1 MVTELSPFEYFCI
14 MSGSLRCGRFT
25 LSLERPL
32 IMGIVNVTPDS
43 FSDGG
48 QFLNVDAAIA
58 HARQL
63 IAQGADIIDIGGEST
78 RPGAREV
85 TLEEERQRVLPV
97 LARLAGES
105 IPVSID
111 TQKPELMRDAVAAGA
126 SMINDVNA
134 LQASGAIAVVAASNV
149 AVCVM
154 HKRGTPADMQRDPRY
169 ENVMDEV
176 YAFLDQRV
184 RTLRAAGVDID
195 RIVVDPGF
203 GFGKT
208 LEHNLAL
215 LRQLQRLSAMRA
227 PIMAGISRK
236 AILGR
241 ITGREAS
248 ERVYASVAAALVA
261 VKNGA
266 AIVRVHDVAA
276 TRDALAVWSAV
287 ESGI

>member
-1 MVTELSPFEYFCI
+1 
-14 MSGSLRCGRFT
+14 
-25 LSLERPL
+25 
-32 IMGIVNVTPDS
+32 MGIVNVTPDS